1 MRTPEEADRALRA
14 GVTVVAVNS
23 WTFDTNNLNRNAFA
37 EIAPGLPSEVI
48 KISLGGVSTPRD
60 LINAASCGAD
70 AVLAAEA
77 VMAAGDVLSATRS
90 LATAGQHPACPSR
103 R

>member
-1 MRTPEEADRALRA
+1 MTLKIAAAAAAFLALSA
-14 GVTVVAVNS
+14 G
-23 WTFDTNNLNRNAFA
+23 
-37 EIAPGLPSEVI
+37 
-48 KISLGGVSTPRD
+48 
-60 LINAASCGAD
+60 